1 MRKVAGADV
10 GRPVIQSI
18 CTVALGK
25 TGGQQG
31 DPKWSIHTLPLLI
44 PLALSAAAFTENFR
58 FENTR
63 PLSWKCDMGRKKALR
78 QVLVKRQYALHV
90 IEGLK
95 ARFPKESG
103 SVLTDMHLPKLHG
116 KPNKL
121 GAK

>member
-44 PLALSAAAFTENFR
+44 PLALSAAAFTENLR

-63 PLSWKCDMGRKKALR
+63 PLSWKCDMGRSADIVVK
-78 QVLVKRQYALHV
+78 LVQH
-90 IEGLK
+90 
-95 ARFPKESG
+95 
-103 SVLTDMHLPKLHG
+103 T
-116 KPNKL
+116 
-121 GAK
+121 